1 MLRNLASLEE
11 ERFSNEF
18 LSFLVSFAD
27 VVFPNLELK
36 KKAFRITAALLL
48 ALFMISEGS

>member
-1 MLRNLASLEE
+1 MLLNRGSLEE

-27 VVFPNLELK
+27 IVFPNLELK
-36 KKAFRITAALLL
+36 KKSLESLRPCC
-48 ALFMISEGS
+48 